1 VDVCRSCSVSFRSG
15 TYTAHLFT
23 FCSPTATRDRPGQ
36 LRKHS
41 HPGYVARF
49 ATRQKHTQ
57 SNTPAPSLLY
67 TAVITKYSK
76 IFFRFLKKQISH
88 LFCRHRAQKKLSVS
102 HVSQVPGTGRRPGPM
117 YPRCRGPAG
126 GRVPSMGPGRRP
138 GPMCPKCRGPA
149 EGRVPCLPDAG
160 DRPEAGY
167 PCRGPGRRP
176 GTRDLGKPHM
186 CPLG

>member
-1 VDVCRSCSVSFRSG
+1 MDVCRSCSVSFRSG

-23 FCSPTATRDRPGQ
+23 LYSPTATRDRPGQ

-41 HPGYVARF
+41 HLGYVARF

-76 IFFRFLKKQISH
+76 MFFWFLKRQISH
-88 LFCRHRAQKKLSVS
+88 LFCRHRAQKNYL
-102 HVSQVPGTGRRPGPM
+102 
-117 YPRCRGPAG
+117 C
-126 GRVPSMGPGRRP
+126 
-138 GPMCPKCRGPA
+138 PMCPKCRGPA

-176 GTRDLGKPHM
+176 GTRDLGKSHVSSGKGCSEHAPDT
-186 CPLG
+186 CI

>member
-1 VDVCRSCSVSFRSG
+1 MDVCRSCSVSFRSG

-23 FCSPTATRDRPGQ
+23 LCSPTATRDRPGQ

-41 HPGYVARF
+41 HLGYVARF

-76 IFFRFLKKQISH
+76 IFFRFLKRQISH

-102 HVSQVPGTGRRPGPM
+102 HVSQVPGTGRRPGPVS
-117 YPRCRGPAG
+117 PRCRGPAG
-126 GRVPSMGPGRRP
+126 GRVPVPGT
-138 GPMCPKCRGPA
+138 
-149 EGRVPCLPDAG
+149 
-160 DRPEAGY
+160 RPEAGY
-167 PCRGPGRRP
+167 QGSGKVPCALWAGTRMGRAKFPRNAPARSSERGPKFAN
-176 GTRDLGKPHM
+176 GK
-186 CPLG
+186 